1 MFVIPAYAGI
11 QGVLNF
17 IEMNWMP
24 AFAGMTDSDFAEG
37 QRDSTDFRA
46 SMIAADDYAA
56 AFKPR
61 IFAGLSQLTVL
72 ISSLLR
78 PNASI

>member
-1 MFVIPAYAGI
+1 MRENRTHGSEGGTAKAV
-11 QGVLNF
+11 
-17 IEMNWMP
+17 
-24 AFAGMTDSDFAEG
+24 SDPYRILISAEG
-37 QRDSTDFRA
+37 QRDSTDSRA

-72 ISSLLR
+72 ISSLLK

>member
-1 MFVIPAYAGI
+1 MCGRTARTVRRAGTAKA
-11 QGVLNF
+11 V
-17 IEMNWMP
+17 
-24 AFAGMTDSDFAEG
+24 SDPYRTFTSPKA
-37 QRDSTDFRA
+37 RDSTDSRA

-72 ISSLLR
+72 ISSLLK